1 MNPFSTPERKP
12 QAVHIQVFYKADV
25 IAFIQSMQFDY
36 IELPLGMTT
45 SSDNS
50 DTSTFVRFFC
60 DALADVL
67 VQYAPKES
75 SPKRLLDK
83 MSLLEID
90 TPTKIRIGRRAISSL
105 VHSFPEAD
113 YAVYD
118 CFWYAS
124 TAHVAHSNS
133 RTYCIQ
139 RPYGKTFSS

>member
-75 SPKRLLDK
+75 SPKRLLNK
-83 MSLLEID
+83 MSFLEID
-90 TPTKIRIGRRAISSL
+90 TPTKGPSWSAGNQ
-105 VHSFPEAD
+105 FPGSPSIAL
-113 YAVYD
+113 
-118 CFWYAS
+118 FQKPTTPSMTAS
-124 TAHVAHSNS
+124 GTPQLH
-133 RTYCIQ
+133 T
-139 RPYGKTFSS
+139 